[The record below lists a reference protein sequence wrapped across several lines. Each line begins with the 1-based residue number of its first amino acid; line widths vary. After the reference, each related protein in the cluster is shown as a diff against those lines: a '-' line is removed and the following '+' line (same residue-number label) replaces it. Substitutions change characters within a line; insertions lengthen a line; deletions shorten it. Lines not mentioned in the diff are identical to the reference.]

1 MNYEM
6 SDKQVEK
13 LIRFNINKAIEKA
26 FAQVREGKFSY
37 ILIEATL
44 KVEIKRIL
52 KGEMIYWPTE
62 NDMI

>member
-13 LIRFNINKAIEKA
+13 LIRFNINKAIERA
-26 FAQVREGKFSY
+26 FKRIVDEPVNFVEGDLKSEVR
-37 ILIEATL
+37 
-44 KVEIKRIL
+44 RIL
-52 KGEMIYWPTE
+52 KGEIIYWPTE